1 MTRAEATRLNNDDSS
16 KNNYLQIKRQLYIFR
31 EVMDSSAL
39 QSSKEAFDKVFDNV
53 KYNEMLINMYQ
64 ALKRQNK
71 TGDEIW
77 RSLVNASKRI
87 I

>member
-1 MTRAEATRLNNDDSS
+1 MG
-16 KNNYLQIKRQLYIFR
+16 
-31 EVMDSSAL
+31 SSAL

-64 ALKRQNK
+64 ALKSQNK

-77 RSLVNASKRI
+77 RSLVNASKMNY
-87 I
+87 